1 LHIVAGIVAMGVA
14 AVLGM
19 VMGLSNTA
27 IFTSSC
33 VVFVA
38 VSLWVQSRVAKS
50 RTQLQGLPQ
59 QLPDG
64 ATRERAGERPSE
76 QLPGGEG
83 NAA

>member
-1 LHIVAGIVAMGVA
+1 MAGIVAMGVA

-19 VMGLSNTA
+19 VMGLNNTA
-27 IFTSSC
+27 VFTSSC

-38 VSLWVQSRVAKS
+38 VSLWVQSRVAKL
-50 RTQLQGLPQ
+50 RAPLQGLPQ

-64 ATRERAGERPSE
+64 AALERPTERSSE
-76 QLPGGEG
+76 QMPGGEG